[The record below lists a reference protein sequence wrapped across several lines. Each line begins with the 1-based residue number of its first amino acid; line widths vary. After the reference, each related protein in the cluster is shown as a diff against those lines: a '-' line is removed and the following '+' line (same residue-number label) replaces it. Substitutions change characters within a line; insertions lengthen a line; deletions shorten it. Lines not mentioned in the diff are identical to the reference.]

1 MSETPLFDE
10 LKDKWDETYTD
21 KAICDTYWPVIHV
34 QTGQTWF
41 EDDEGNEVFPE
52 SDLDEPQYS
61 PGGYIGQFPELHKAI
76 FEDRTYCP
84 VSNVAVD
91 RPKREEF
98 EELQELYKVE
108 IIRHEPLPPKRKF
121 KLFGR
126 NQGTNGTL

>member
-1 MSETPLFDE
+1 MSTPIYKE
-10 LKDKWDETYTD
+10 LEEKWNAVGEDLLEL
-21 KAICDTYWPVIHV
+21 I
-34 QTGQTWF
+34 

-52 SDLDEPQYS
+52 TQYS
-61 PGGYIGQFPELHKAI
+61 PGGYIGQFPGGYIGQFPELHKAI

-91 RPKREEF
+91 RPKR
-98 EELQELYKVE
+98 
-108 IIRHEPLPPKRKF
+108 KF